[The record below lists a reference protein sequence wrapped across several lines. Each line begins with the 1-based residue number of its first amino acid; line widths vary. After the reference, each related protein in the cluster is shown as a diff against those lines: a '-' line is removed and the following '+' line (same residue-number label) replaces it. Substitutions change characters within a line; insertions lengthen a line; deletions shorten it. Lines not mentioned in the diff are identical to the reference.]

1 MMQPSRT
8 ILAALTLLLGLNLSA
23 QNRLKLLV
31 GTYTNGTS
39 RGIYSFAFDQ
49 STGLATPLDT
59 LDLVNP
65 SYLTVA
71 ANGKFI
77 YAVSEQNNAQA
88 SVSAIAFDA
97 PTGRMRLLNTQ
108 PTHGEDPCHVA
119 TNGHIVLTANYSGGS
134 MSVFPLA
141 SNGRLLPMC
150 QQFKGST
157 GGTFHPNQ
165 DAPHIH
171 MARFTP
177 DGKGV
182 LATDFSNDRILCF
195 ALTRQ
200 QRLKA
205 AGVAGRVTTGTAPR
219 HMTFSRDRRFLYTLS
234 ECGGKVAVFKYGSGK
249 ARLVQE
255 VASDSVGGHG
265 SADIHL
271 SPDGRFLYASNRLKA
286 DGISIFRVDKKNG
299 TIHKVGYQLTG
310 IHPRNF
316 NITPNGRYL
325 LCACR
330 DDNKIQ
336 VYAIDA
342 SSGLLTDTHHDISVD
357 KAVCVKFYSEPMH
370 GRTTT
375 RSKHMSAR

>member
-1 MMQPSRT
+1 MQPFRFIS
-8 ILAALTLLLGLNLSA
+8 IALTLLLGLNLSA
-23 QNRLKLLV
+23 QNRLNLLV

-49 STGLATPLDT
+49 ATGLATPLDT

-71 ANGKFI
+71 KGGKVV

-88 SVSAIAFDA
+88 SLSAITFDA
-97 PTGRMRLLNTQ
+97 ATGRMRLLNTQ

-119 TNGHIVLTANYSGGS
+119 TNGRIAITANYSGGS
-134 MSVFPLA
+134 MSVFPIA
-141 SNGRLLPMC
+141 ADGRLLPMC

-182 LATDFSNDRILCF
+182 LATDFSNDRILSF
-195 ALTRQ
+195 ALTSQ

-205 AGVAGRVTTGTAPR
+205 PRVAGRVTTGTAPR

-234 ECGGKVAVFKYGSGK
+234 ECGGKVAVFKYGFGK

-255 VASDSVGGHG
+255 VPSDSVGGHG

-286 DGISIFRVDKKNG
+286 DGISIFSVDKKSG
-299 TIHKVGYQLTG
+299 KIRKTGYQPTG

-336 VYAIDA
+336 VYAIDP
-342 SSGLLTDTHHDISVD
+342 SNGLLTDTHHDILVD
-357 KAVCVKFYSEPMH
+357 KAVCVKFYSEPTQGH
-370 GRTTT
+370 RPVYVN
-375 RSKHMSAR
+375 HMDNR